1 MEIQLYSK
9 LNDPLSAITQ
19 LGNMFAKSGMFGCDR
34 AEQGQVLAMICLAEM
49 KSPTAIVRDYHII
62 EGKLSKKALAALAD
76 FRNAGGRH
84 KWIKTGDEG
93 KDDEREAVGEFEFQG
108 NKLTV
113 KFSMADAKKAMLIRP
128 RSAWDKQPA
137 NMLRARVI
145 SNAVA
150 MLSPEIYAG
159 DESSDEPQQPA
170 KEINLG
176 VKTRD
181 EALKEE
187 GVPTGSK
194 VQLPKVTTAHPRDV
208 NAEAAESE
216 AEYLEE
222 KNKKAKVQLPK
233 QGTNVTVT
241 TLAGETIISGVA
253 TVVDTT
259 TGTIDVESEL
269 APLPFTI
276 SEELANQ
283 VVAAVGEHLADVVD
297 WMVEQD
303 DKAKAKGKPGW
314 ISREQ
319 IKMHPENPFRFLTP
333 ARAQQVISAAPQCIG
348 VVKQWKE
355 AKGKA

>member
-150 MLSPEIYAG
+150 MLAPEIYAG
-159 DESSDEPQQPA
+159 DESNDEPEPA
-170 KEINLG
+170 KKSIELN
-176 VKTRD
+176 
-181 EALKEE
+181 
-187 GVPTGSK
+187 
-194 VQLPKVTTAHPRDV
+194 V
-208 NAEAAESE
+208 NPDAAQFARSGKPIEM
-216 AEYLEE
+216 
-222 KNKKAKVQLPK
+222 PK
-233 QGTNVTVT
+233 QGTNVTVS
-241 TLAGETIISGVA
+241 TLAGKPIVSGVA
-253 TVVDTT
+253 TVVDPA
-259 TGTIDVESEL
+259 TGTIDIDVETEL

-276 SEELANQ
+276 SEDLANQ
-283 VVAAVGEHLADVVD
+283 VVAAIGEHLADVVD

-303 DKAKAKGKPGW
+303 EKAKAKGKPGW

-319 IKMHPENPFRFLTP
+319 INMHKENPFRFLTP

-355 AKGKA
+355 AKGAK

>member
-113 KFSMADAKKAMLIRP
+113 KFSMADAKKALLIRP

-150 MLSPEIYAG
+150 MLAPEIYAG
-159 DESSDEPQQPA
+159 DESSDEPETKPA

-181 EALKEE
+181 EVLKEE
-187 GVPTGSK
+187 GVPTASK
-194 VQLPKVTTAHPRDV
+194 VKQPEPAIDV
-208 NAEAAESE
+208 VIEKSGNVIEVSSE
-216 AEYLEE
+216 P
-222 KNKKAKVQLPK
+222 N
-233 QGTNVTVT
+233 
-241 TLAGETIISGVA
+241 
-253 TVVDTT
+253 
-259 TGTIDVESEL
+259 VESEL

-276 SEELANQ
+276 SEDLANQ

-303 DKAKAKGKPGW
+303 EKAKAKGKPGW

-319 IKMHPENPFRFLTP
+319 INMHKENPFRFLTP

-355 AKGKA
+355 AKGAK

>member
-150 MLSPEIYAG
+150 MLAPEIYAG
-159 DESSDEPQQPA
+159 DESSDEPETKPA

-181 EALKEE
+181 EVLKED
-187 GVPTGSK
+187 GVATGSK
-194 VQLPKVTTAHPRDV
+194 VQLTK
-208 NAEAAESE
+208 E
-216 AEYLEE
+216 
-222 KNKKAKVQLPK
+222 
-233 QGTNVTVT
+233 GTNIVIDPVKNQVTVSAQIDST
-241 TLAGETIISGVA
+241 PRPVEPV
-253 TVVDTT
+253 
-259 TGTIDVESEL
+259 TIDVESEL
-269 APLPFTI
+269 TPLPFTI
-276 SEELANQ
+276 SEDLANQ
-283 VVAAVGEHLADVVD
+283 VVAAIGEHLADVVD

-303 DKAKAKGKPGW
+303 EKAKAKGKPGW

-319 IKMHPENPFRFLTP
+319 INMHKENPFRFLTP